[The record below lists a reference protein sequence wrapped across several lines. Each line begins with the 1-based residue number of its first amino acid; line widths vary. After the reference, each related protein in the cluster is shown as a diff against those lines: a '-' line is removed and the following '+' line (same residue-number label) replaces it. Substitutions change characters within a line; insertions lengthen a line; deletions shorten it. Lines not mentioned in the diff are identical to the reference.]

1 MSSSSTGLNCGK
13 RPYGTSIELARVR
26 VEAAQEQ
33 DFIAKRGPAIDAVKE
48 YLPGFVHAQLI
59 KLGGGVWVD
68 LVVWESREQALSA
81 EDKVMGLPSFAD
93 WAQHIAEVIALE
105 HAEIVHEVTTP

>member
-1 MSSSSTGLNCGK
+1 MARAL
-13 RPYGTSIELARVR
+13 ELARVR
-26 VEAAQEQ
+26 VEAAQEP
-33 DFIAKRGPAIDAVKE
+33 DFIAKRELAIGAVKE
-48 YLPGFVHAQLI
+48 QLPGFVHAQLT

-81 EDKVMGLPSFAD
+81 ADKVMELPAFAD

-105 HAEIVHEVTTP
+105 HAEIVHEVKTP